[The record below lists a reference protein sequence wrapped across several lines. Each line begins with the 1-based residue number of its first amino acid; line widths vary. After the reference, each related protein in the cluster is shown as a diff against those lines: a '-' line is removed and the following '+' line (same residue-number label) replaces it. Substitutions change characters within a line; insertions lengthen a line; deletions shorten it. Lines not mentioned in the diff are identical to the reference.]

1 MKRLLA
7 LILSVVLTAA
17 CFIACADPEKKPG
30 YDPSLKC
37 ERYENFAVFTF
48 DDFQK
53 GGTTAQFVLE
63 RKADGEG
70 AIYYKENLVE
80 GTLGVKYTDGGAL
93 NKGLPLSEFSADGK
107 AEVGTGG
114 YVEGNKVTIIFEATG
129 SVTGE
134 VIIAFT
140 EEAFKSAGGELPPH
154 EHTGEW
160 LTSESVHSYE
170 YTCGCVYPEVAEL
183 HSDGDGNH
191 ICDVCEY
198 VMPEHEHTL
207 EMHQYEAGHD
217 WTYTCGCMT
226 PPNFALHSDGDGD
239 GQCDSCDYDMA
250 EVTVRTETQAGDSG
264 EKTEP

>member
-17 CFIACADPEKKPG
+17 CLVACAEPEKKPG

-63 RKADGEG
+63 RKVDGEG
-70 AIYYKENLVE
+70 AIYYKSNLRE

-114 YVEGNKVTIIFEATG
+114 YVEGNKVTIIFEVTG

-140 EEAFKSAGGELPPH
+140 EEAFKSAGGELSPH

-198 VMPEHEHTL
+198 VMPEPHHEHTK
-207 EMHQYEAGHD
+207 EITQHEAGHD
-217 WTYTCGCMT
+217 WSYTCGCAT

-239 GQCDSCDYDMA
+239 GKCDGCDYPM
-250 EVTVRTETQAGDSG
+250 G
-264 EKTEP
+264 ESTAP